1 MEAQWGGAGGP
12 GQFEGLEELQG
23 EFGVVEESCSE
34 WAWRGEKSA
43 SHIPPWE
50 NTQVQSF
57 SSSKALKKDL
67 SFKEE

>member
-1 MEAQWGGAGGP
+1 MGP

-23 EFGVVEESCSE
+23 EFGVVEESSE
-34 WAWRGEKSA
+34 WVWRGEKSS
-43 SHIPPWE
+43 SHIPSWE
-50 NTQVQSF
+50 NNQVQSF

>member
-12 GQFEGLEELQG
+12 KQFEGLEELQG
-23 EFGVVEESCSE
+23 GFGVVEESCSE
-34 WAWRGEKSA
+34 WVWRGEKST

-57 SSSKALKKDL
+57 SSSKVLKKDL